1 MQASAQEIST
11 CPVCGGALEETSGGG
26 LGCMVCLLR
35 VGIRGED
42 PAGAG
47 QDSTLN
53 AFGGDE
59 GFGVYKI
66 ERLPD
71 GSLYELGRGAMGVT
85 YRAVDASLQRKAA
98 LKIIKIGIAG
108 RRAEA
113 HERFVREARAAAA
126 LRHEHIATVYQFGV
140 RLETGQCFY
149 AMELIEG
156 ETLEERV
163 RRAGPLDT
171 CTTIFIAQQV
181 TAALAA
187 AERRG
192 WIHCDLKPANLMLVD
207 SEESQPVGLDRRA
220 RRERTAQRAVPVA
233 KIIDFGL
240 AKALHAPIDPMRLTY
255 DGFLG
260 TPAFASP
267 EQFENSALDVRSDIY
282 SLGVT
287 LWFALTGKTPFAG
300 RSVQEIHRAQESNV
314 FPIGQLKS
322 ARVPSRLRLLLKSM
336 LAFEPA
342 TRPGTHKLAAEL
354 RRCAAQATGARRTR
368 LVFAAVATLIPVA
381 SASFVFFSLR
391 THSAPPSSAAT
402 LIPVASASF
411 VFHSPRTHSAPPS
424 SGLNPALPEKSPA
437 VLPFENLSSEPDSAF
452 LAHVLHDDVLTKLAN
467 IADLKIISRTSVMR
481 YSDKEDVREDA
492 LAERD
497 PGAAASA
504 ENVFGDDTVHFNQI
518 FIDSVVARTATTPAP
533 FVEMDQKVIP
543 TMKRYR
549 ASPQIAQE
557 RSQYKRINR
566 KRTLWDKLR
575 YGWASKHP
583 YHVKKK

>member
-1 MQASAQEIST
+1 MQPAAPEIST
-11 CPVCGGALEETSGGG
+11 CSDCGQTLEETSGGR
-26 LGCMVCLLR
+26 LGCIACLLR
-35 VGIRGED
+35 TGISGEED
-42 PAGAG
+42 LPR
-47 QDSTLN
+47 DSN
-53 AFGGDE
+53 PDAFEGD
-59 GFGVYKI
+59 GHFGVYRI
-66 ERLPD
+66 DRRDHE
-71 GSLYELGRGAMGVT
+71 SLYKLGHGGMGTT
-85 YRAVDASLQRKAA
+85 YRATDMSLQRKVA
-98 LKIIKIGIAG
+98 LKIITLGIAG
-108 RRAEA
+108 RSREVR
-113 HERFVREARAAAA
+113 ERFLREARAAAA
-126 LRHEHIATVYQFGV
+126 VRHENIATVFQFGI
-140 RLETGQCFY
+140 REETGQCFY

-300 RSVQEIHRAQESNV
+300 RSVEEIHRAQQSNV
-314 FPIGQLKS
+314 LPIGQLKS

-368 LVFAAVATLIPVA
+368 VVLAA
-381 SASFVFFSLR
+381 
-391 THSAPPSSAAT
+391 AAT
-402 LIPVASASF
+402 LIPVASASLL
-411 VFHSPRTHSAPPS
+411 FHSLRPNSAPPS
-424 SGLNPALPEKSPA
+424 SGLNPALPEKSIA
-437 VLPFENLSSEPDSAF
+437 VLPVENLSREPGSAF
-452 LAHVLHDDVLTKLAN
+452 LAHGGYDDVLTKLAK
-467 IADLKIISRTSVMR
+467 IADRKIISRTSVLR
-481 YSDKEDVREDA
+481 YSGKEDVRDA
-492 LAERD
+492 ALPERN
-497 PGAAASA
+497 PGAAANAMAASA

-518 FIDSVVARTATTPAP
+518 FINSVVARTATTPAP
-533 FVEMDQKVIP
+533 FLEIDQKVIP
-543 TMKRYR
+543 TIKQSR
-549 ASPQIAQE
+549 ASPRIAKVGH
-557 RSQYKRINR
+557 RYKRVIY
-566 KRTLWDKLR
+566 KRTLWNKLR
-575 YGWASKHP
+575 YGWASKHRSD
-583 YHVKKK
+583 VKKK

>member
-1 MQASAQEIST
+1 MQPAAPEISA
-11 CPVCGGALEETSGGG
+11 CPDCGGALEETSGGR
-26 LGCMVCLLR
+26 LGCIACLLR
-35 VGIRGED
+35 TGISGEED
-42 PAGAG
+42 LPR
-47 QDSTLN
+47 DSN
-53 AFGGDE
+53 PDAFEGD
-59 GFGVYKI
+59 GHFGVYRI
-66 ERLPD
+66 DRRDHE
-71 GSLYELGRGAMGVT
+71 SLYKLGHGGMGTT
-85 YRAVDASLQRKAA
+85 YRATDMSLQRKVA
-98 LKIIKIGIAG
+98 LKIITLGIAG
-108 RRAEA
+108 RSREVR
-113 HERFVREARAAAA
+113 ERFLREARAAAA
-126 LRHEHIATVYQFGV
+126 VRHENIATVFQFGI
-140 RLETGQCFY
+140 REETGQCFY

-300 RSVQEIHRAQESNV
+300 RSVEEIHRAQQSNV
-314 FPIGQLKS
+314 LPIGQLKS
-322 ARVPSRLRLLLKSM
+322 AQVPSRLRLLLKSM
-336 LAFEPA
+336 LALDPA
-342 TRPGTHKLAAEL
+342 ARPGPHKLAVEL
-354 RRCAAQATGARRTR
+354 RRCAAQATGTR
-368 LVFAAVATLIPVA
+368 GTRVVLAA
-381 SASFVFFSLR
+381 
-391 THSAPPSSAAT
+391 AAT
-402 LIPVASASF
+402 LIPVACASF
-411 VFHSPRTHSAPPS
+411 VFHSLRTHSVPPS
-424 SGLNPALPEKSPA
+424 SGLSPALPEKSIT
-437 VLPFENLSSEPDSAF
+437 VLQFENLSREPDSAF
-452 LAHVLHDDVLTKLAN
+452 LAHGVHGDVLTKLAD
-467 IADLKIISRTSVMR
+467 IADLEIISRTSVMQ
-481 YSDKEDVREDA
+481 YSDKEDVPEG

-497 PGAAASA
+497 PRAAASA
-504 ENVFGDDTVHFNQI
+504 ENVFGDDTVHLNQI
-518 FIDSVVARTATTPAP
+518 FIDSVVTRTATTPAP
-533 FVEMDQKVIP
+533 FVEIDQNVIP

-549 ASPQIAQE
+549 ASPQTGQV

-566 KRTLWDKLR
+566 KRTLWNKLR

>member
-1 MQASAQEIST
+1 MQPAAPEIST
-11 CPVCGGALEETSGGG
+11 CPDCGQTLEETSGGK
-26 LGCMVCLLR
+26 LGCIACLLR
-35 VGIRGED
+35 TGISGED
-42 PAGAG
+42 DLPR
-47 QDSTLN
+47 DSN
-53 AFGGDE
+53 PDAFEGD
-59 GFGVYKI
+59 GHFGVYRVDRRDH
-66 ERLPD
+66 E
-71 GSLYELGRGAMGVT
+71 SLYKLGHGGMGTT
-85 YRAVDASLQRKAA
+85 YRATDMSLQRKVA
-98 LKIIKIGIAG
+98 LKIITLGIAG
-108 RRAEA
+108 RSREVR
-113 HERFVREARAAAA
+113 ERFLREARAAAA
-126 LRHEHIATVYQFGV
+126 VRHENIATVFQFGI
-140 RLETGQCFY
+140 REETGQCFY

-163 RRAGPLDT
+163 QRAGPLDT
-171 CTTIFIAQQV
+171 RTTIFIAQQV

-207 SEESQPVGLDRRA
+207 SDESQPVGLDRRA

-240 AKALHAPIDPMRLTY
+240 AKALHAPIAPMRLTY

-267 EQFENSALDVRSDIY
+267 EQFENSALDMRSDIY

-300 RSVQEIHRAQESNV
+300 RSVEEIHRAQQSNV
-314 FPIGQLKS
+314 LPIGQLKS
-322 ARVPSRLRLLLKSM
+322 AQVPSRLRLLLKSM
-336 LAFEPA
+336 LALDPA
-342 TRPGTHKLAAEL
+342 ARPGPHKLAVEL

-368 LVFAAVATLIPVA
+368 VVLAAAATLIPVA
-381 SASFVFFSLR
+381 SAAFVFHSLR

-402 LIPVASASF
+402 LIPVASAAF

-424 SGLNPALPEKSPA
+424 SGLNPAPPEKSHA
-437 VLPFENLSSEPDSAF
+437 ALTFENLSREPDSAF
-452 LAHVLHDDVLTKLAN
+452 LAHGVHDDVLTKLAD

-481 YSDKEDVREDA
+481 YSDKEDVPEG

-497 PGAAASA
+497 PRAAAASA

-533 FVEMDQKVIP
+533 FVEIDQNVIP

-549 ASPQIAQE
+549 ASPQTAQV

-583 YHVKKK
+583 YPVKKK

>member
-1 MQASAQEIST
+1 MQPAAPEIST
-11 CPVCGGALEETSGGG
+11 CPDCGQTLEETSGGR
-26 LGCMVCLLR
+26 LGCIACLLR
-35 VGIRGED
+35 TGISGED
-42 PAGAG
+42 DLPR
-47 QDSTLN
+47 DSN
-53 AFGGDE
+53 PDAFEGD
-59 GFGVYKI
+59 GHFGVYRI
-66 ERLPD
+66 DRRDHE
-71 GSLYELGRGAMGVT
+71 SLYKLGHGGMGTT
-85 YRAVDASLQRKAA
+85 YRATDMSLQRKVA
-98 LKIIKIGIAG
+98 LKIITLGIAG
-108 RRAEA
+108 RSREVR
-113 HERFVREARAAAA
+113 ERFLREARAAAA
-126 LRHEHIATVYQFGV
+126 VRHENIATVFHFGI
-140 RLETGQCFY
+140 REETGQCFY

-163 RRAGPLDT
+163 RRAGPLDAR
-171 CTTIFIAQQV
+171 TTIFIAQQV

-267 EQFENSALDVRSDIY
+267 EQFENSALDVCSDIY
-282 SLGVT
+282 SLGAT

-300 RSVQEIHRAQESNV
+300 RSVEEIHRAQQSNV
-314 FPIGQLKS
+314 LPIGQLKS

-336 LAFEPA
+336 LAFEAA
-342 TRPGTHKLAAEL
+342 TRPGTHKLAVEL
-354 RRCAAQATGARRTR
+354 RRCAAQATGRARGTR
-368 LVFAAVATLIPVA
+368 VVLAA
-381 SASFVFFSLR
+381 
-391 THSAPPSSAAT
+391 AAT
-402 LIPVASASF
+402 LIPVVCASF
-411 VFHSPRTHSAPPS
+411 VFHSVRAHLVPPP
-424 SGLNPALPEKSPA
+424 SGLNPAPPEKSPA
-437 VLPFENLSSEPDSAF
+437 ALPFENLSRERDSAF
-452 LAHVLHDDVLTKLAN
+452 LAHGVHDEKLAN

-481 YSDKEDVREDA
+481 YSGKQDMREGA

-497 PGAAASA
+497 LGAAPNAMAASA
-504 ENVFGDDTVHFNQI
+504 ENVGDDTVHINQI

-533 FVEMDQKVIP
+533 FVEIDQNVIP

-549 ASPQIAQE
+549 ASPQTAQG

>member
-1 MQASAQEIST
+1 MQPAAPEIST
-11 CPVCGGALEETSGGG
+11 CPDCGQTLEETSGGR
-26 LGCMVCLLR
+26 LGCIACLLR
-35 VGIRGED
+35 TGISGED
-42 PAGAG
+42 DLPR
-47 QDSTLN
+47 DSN
-53 AFGGDE
+53 PDAFEGDE
-59 GFGVYKI
+59 HFGVYRI
-66 ERLPD
+66 DRRNHET
-71 GSLYELGRGAMGVT
+71 LYKLGHGGMGTT
-85 YRAVDASLQRKAA
+85 YRATDMSLQRKVA
-98 LKIIKIGIAG
+98 LKIITLGIAG
-108 RRAEA
+108 RRREVR
-113 HERFVREARAAAA
+113 ERFLREARAAAA
-126 LRHEHIATVYQFGV
+126 VRHENIATVFQFGI
-140 RLETGQCFY
+140 REETGQCFY

-163 RRAGPLDT
+163 RCAGPLDAR
-171 CTTIFIAQQV
+171 TTIFIAQQV

-207 SEESQPVGLDRRA
+207 SDESQPVELDRRA

-282 SLGVT
+282 SLGAT

-300 RSVQEIHRAQESNV
+300 RSVEEIHRAQQSNV
-314 FPIGQLKS
+314 LPIGQLKS

-336 LAFEPA
+336 LALEPGK
-342 TRPGTHKLAAEL
+342 RPGVHKLAAEL
-354 RRCAAQATGARRTR
+354 RCCAAQATGARRTR
-368 LVFAAVATLIPVA
+368 VVLAA
-381 SASFVFFSLR
+381 
-391 THSAPPSSAAT
+391 AAT
-402 LIPVASASF
+402 LIPVACASF
-411 VFHSPRTHSAPPS
+411 LFHSLRTHSVPPS
-424 SGLNPALPEKSPA
+424 SGLNPALPEKIA
-437 VLPFENLSSEPDSAF
+437 AALPFENLSREPDSAF
-452 LAHVLHDDVLTKLAN
+452 LAHGVHDDVLTKLAD

-481 YSDKEDVREDA
+481 YSDKEDVPEG

-497 PGAAASA
+497 PRAAAASA

-533 FVEMDQKVIP
+533 FVEIDQNVIP

-549 ASPQIAQE
+549 ASPQTAQV
-557 RSQYKRINR
+557 RSQYRRINH

>member
-1 MQASAQEIST
+1 MQPAAREIST
-11 CPVCGGALEETSGGG
+11 CPDCGQTLEETSGGR
-26 LGCMVCLLR
+26 LGCIACLLR
-35 VGIRGED
+35 TGISGED
-42 PAGAG
+42 DLPRH
-47 QDSTLN
+47 LN
-53 AFGGDE
+53 PDAFEGD
-59 GFGVYKI
+59 GHFGVYRI
-66 ERLPD
+66 DRRDHE
-71 GSLYELGRGAMGVT
+71 SLYKLGHGAMGTT
-85 YRAVDASLQRKAA
+85 YRATDMSLQRKVA
-98 LKIIKIGIAG
+98 LKIIRLGIAG
-108 RRAEA
+108 RSKEA
-113 HERFVREARAAAA
+113 RERFLREARAAAA
-126 LRHEHIATVYQFGV
+126 VRHENIATVFQFGI
-140 RLETGQCFY
+140 REETGQCFY

-171 CTTIFIAQQV
+171 RTTIVIAQQV

-187 AERRG
+187 AEKRG
-192 WIHCDLKPANLMLVD
+192 LIHRDLKPANLMLVD
-207 SEESQPVGLDRRA
+207 SDESQVVGRDRWA
-220 RRERTAQRAVPVA
+220 RRERAAQHAVPAV

-240 AKALHAPIDPMRLTY
+240 AKALHAPIDPMRLTH

-314 FPIGQLKS
+314 LPIGQLKS

-368 LVFAAVATLIPVA
+368 LVLAAVATLIPVA
-381 SASFVFFSLR
+381 SASFVFYSLR

-481 YSDKEDVREDA
+481 YSGKEDVLEG

-497 PGAAASA
+497 PRAAASD
-504 ENVFGDDTVHFNQI
+504 ENVFGGDTVHFNQI

>member
-1 MQASAQEIST
+1 MQPAPREIST
-11 CPVCGGALEETSGGG
+11 CPDCGQTLEETSGGR
-26 LGCMVCLLR
+26 LGCIACLLR
-35 VGIRGED
+35 TGISGED
-42 PAGAG
+42 DLPRH
-47 QDSTLN
+47 LN
-53 AFGGDE
+53 PDAFEGD
-59 GFGVYKI
+59 GHFGVYRI
-66 ERLPD
+66 DRRDHE
-71 GSLYELGRGAMGVT
+71 SLYKLGHGGMGTT
-85 YRAVDASLQRKAA
+85 YRATDMSLQRKVA
-98 LKIIKIGIAG
+98 LKIITLGIAG
-108 RRAEA
+108 RSREVR
-113 HERFVREARAAAA
+113 ERFWREARAAAA
-126 LRHEHIATVYQFGV
+126 VRHENIATVFQFGI
-140 RLETGQCFY
+140 REETGQCFY

-163 RRAGPLDT
+163 RRAGPLDAR
-171 CTTIFIAQQV
+171 TTIFIAQQV

-207 SEESQPVGLDRRA
+207 SDESQPVGLDRRA

-282 SLGVT
+282 SLGAT

-300 RSVQEIHRAQESNV
+300 RSVEEIHRAQQSNV
-314 FPIGQLKS
+314 LPIGQLKS

-336 LAFEPA
+336 LALEPGK
-342 TRPGTHKLAAEL
+342 RPGVHKLAAEL
-354 RRCAAQATGARRTR
+354 RCCAAQATGARRTR
-368 LVFAAVATLIPVA
+368 VVLAA
-381 SASFVFFSLR
+381 
-391 THSAPPSSAAT
+391 AAT
-402 LIPVASASF
+402 LIPVACASF
-411 VFHSPRTHSAPPS
+411 LFHSLRTHSVPPS
-424 SGLNPALPEKSPA
+424 SGLNPALPEKIA
-437 VLPFENLSSEPDSAF
+437 AALPFENLSREPDSAF
-452 LAHVLHDDVLTKLAN
+452 LAHGVHDDVLTKLAQ

-481 YSDKEDVREDA
+481 YSGKEDVPEG

-497 PGAAASA
+497 PRAAAASA

-518 FIDSVVARTATTPAP
+518 FIDSVVARTAATPAP
-533 FVEMDQKVIP
+533 FVEIDQNVIP

-549 ASPQIAQE
+549 ASPQTAQV

-575 YGWASKHP
+575 YGWASKRP
-583 YHVKKK
+583 YHLKKK

>member
-1 MQASAQEIST
+1 MQPAAAEIST
-11 CPVCGGALEETSGGG
+11 CPNCGGALEETSGGR
-26 LGCMVCLLR
+26 LACMACLLR
-35 VGIRGED
+35 AGISGED
-42 PAGAG
+42 DVPR
-47 QDSTLN
+47 DSGLD
-53 AFGGDE
+53 AFEGDE
-59 GFGVYKI
+59 HFGVYQI
-66 ERLPD
+66 DRRDHE
-71 GSLYELGRGAMGVT
+71 SLYKLGHGAMGTT
-85 YRAVDASLQRKAA
+85 YRATDMSLQRKVA
-98 LKIIKIGIAG
+98 LKIIRLGIAG
-108 RRAEA
+108 RSKEA
-113 HERFVREARAAAA
+113 RERFLREARAAAA
-126 LRHEHIATVYQFGV
+126 VRHENIATVFQFGI
-140 RLETGQCFY
+140 REETGQCFY

-171 CTTIFIAQQV
+171 RTTIVIAQQV

-187 AERRG
+187 AEKRG
-192 WIHCDLKPANLMLVD
+192 LIHRDLKPANLMLVD
-207 SEESQPVGLDRRA
+207 SDESQVVGRDRWA
-220 RRERTAQRAVPVA
+220 RRERAAQHAVPVV
-233 KIIDFGL
+233 KVIDFGL
-240 AKALHAPIDPMRLTY
+240 AKTLHAPIDPMRLTH

-314 FPIGQLKS
+314 LPIAQLKS

-368 LVFAAVATLIPVA
+368 LVLAAV
-381 SASFVFFSLR
+381 
-391 THSAPPSSAAT
+391 AT

-481 YSDKEDVREDA
+481 YSDKEDVREGA

-549 ASPQIAQE
+549 ASPQIAQV
-557 RSQYKRINR
+557 RSRYKRIDR

>member
-1 MQASAQEIST
+1 MQPAAPEIST
-11 CPVCGGALEETSGGG
+11 CPDCGQTLEETSWGR
-26 LGCMVCLLR
+26 LGCIACLLR
-35 VGIRGED
+35 TGISGED
-42 PAGAG
+42 DLPR
-47 QDSTLN
+47 DSN
-53 AFGGDE
+53 PDAFEGDE
-59 GFGVYKI
+59 HFGVYRI
-66 ERLPD
+66 DRRDHE
-71 GSLYELGRGAMGVT
+71 SLYKLGHGGMGTT
-85 YRAVDASLQRKAA
+85 YRATDMSLQRKVA
-98 LKIIKIGIAG
+98 LKIITLGIAG
-108 RRAEA
+108 RSREVR
-113 HERFVREARAAAA
+113 ERFLREARAAAA
-126 LRHEHIATVYQFGV
+126 VRHENIATVFQFGI
-140 RLETGQCFY
+140 REETGQCFY

-163 RRAGPLDT
+163 RRAGPLDAR
-171 CTTIFIAQQV
+171 TTIFIAQQV

-207 SEESQPVGLDRRA
+207 SDESQPVGLDRRA

-282 SLGVT
+282 SLGAT

-300 RSVQEIHRAQESNV
+300 RSVEEIHRAQQSNV
-314 FPIGQLKS
+314 LPIGQLKS

-336 LAFEPA
+336 LAFEAA
-342 TRPGTHKLAAEL
+342 TRPGTHKMAAEL

-368 LVFAAVATLIPVA
+368 VVLA
-381 SASFVFFSLR
+381 
-391 THSAPPSSAAT
+391 SAAT
-402 LIPVASASF
+402 LIPVASAAF
-411 VFHSPRTHSAPPS
+411 VFHSLRTHSAPPS
-424 SGLNPALPEKSPA
+424 SGLNPALPEKIA
-437 VLPFENLSSEPDSAF
+437 VALPFENLSREPDSAF
-452 LAHVLHDDVLTKLAN
+452 LAHGVHDDVLTKLAN

-481 YSDKEDVREDA
+481 YSDKEDVPEG

-497 PGAAASA
+497 PRAAAASA

-533 FVEMDQKVIP
+533 FVEIDQNLIP

-549 ASPQIAQE
+549 ASPQIAQV
-557 RSQYKRINR
+557 RSRYKRFNR

>member
-1 MQASAQEIST
+1 MQPAAREIST
-11 CPVCGGALEETSGGG
+11 CPDCGQTLEETSGGR
-26 LGCMVCLLR
+26 LGCIACLLR
-35 VGIRGED
+35 TGISGED
-42 PAGAG
+42 DLPRHSNP
-47 QDSTLN
+47 D
-53 AFGGDE
+53 AFEGD
-59 GFGVYKI
+59 GHFGVYRI
-66 ERLPD
+66 DRRDHE
-71 GSLYELGRGAMGVT
+71 SLYKLGHGGMGTT
-85 YRAVDASLQRKAA
+85 YRATDMSLQRKVA
-98 LKIIKIGIAG
+98 LKIITLGLAG
-108 RRAEA
+108 RSREVR
-113 HERFVREARAAAA
+113 ERFWREARAAAA
-126 LRHEHIATVYQFGV
+126 VRHENIATVFQFGI
-140 RLETGQCFY
+140 REETGQCFY

-163 RRAGPLDT
+163 RRAGPLDAR
-171 CTTIFIAQQV
+171 TTIFIAQQV

-207 SEESQPVGLDRRA
+207 SDESQPVGLDRRA

-282 SLGVT
+282 SLGAT
-287 LWFALTGKTPFAG
+287 LWFALTGKTPIAG
-300 RSVQEIHRAQESNV
+300 RSVEEIHRAQQSNV
-314 FPIGQLKS
+314 LPIGQLKS

-336 LAFEPA
+336 LALEPGK
-342 TRPGTHKLAAEL
+342 RPGVHKLAAEL
-354 RRCAAQATGARRTR
+354 RCCAAQATGARRTR
-368 LVFAAVATLIPVA
+368 VVLAA
-381 SASFVFFSLR
+381 
-391 THSAPPSSAAT
+391 AAT
-402 LIPVASASF
+402 LIPVACASF
-411 VFHSPRTHSAPPS
+411 LFHSLRTHSVPPS
-424 SGLNPALPEKSPA
+424 SGLNPALPEKIA
-437 VLPFENLSSEPDSAF
+437 AALPFENLSREPDSAF
-452 LAHVLHDDVLTKLAN
+452 LAHGVHDDVLTKLAQ

-481 YSDKEDVREDA
+481 YSGKEDVPEG

-497 PGAAASA
+497 PRAAAASA

-533 FVEMDQKVIP
+533 FVEIDQNVIP

-549 ASPQIAQE
+549 ASPQTAQV

-566 KRTLWDKLR
+566 KRTLWNKLR

-583 YHVKKK
+583 YHLKKK

>member
-1 MQASAQEIST
+1 MQPAAAEIST
-11 CPVCGGALEETSGGG
+11 CPNCGGALEETSGGR
-26 LGCMVCLLR
+26 LACMACLLR
-35 VGIRGED
+35 AGISGED
-42 PAGAG
+42 DVPR
-47 QDSTLN
+47 DSGLD
-53 AFGGDE
+53 AFEGDE
-59 GFGVYKI
+59 HFGVYQI
-66 ERLPD
+66 DRRDHE
-71 GSLYELGRGAMGVT
+71 SLYKLGHGAMGTT
-85 YRAVDASLQRKAA
+85 YRATDMSLQRKVA
-98 LKIIKIGIAG
+98 LKIIRLGIAG
-108 RRAEA
+108 RSKEA
-113 HERFVREARAAAA
+113 RERFLREARAAAA
-126 LRHEHIATVYQFGV
+126 VRHENIATVFQFGI
-140 RLETGQCFY
+140 REETGQCFY

-171 CTTIFIAQQV
+171 RTTIVIAQQV

-187 AERRG
+187 AEKRG
-192 WIHCDLKPANLMLVD
+192 LIHRDLKPANLMLVD
-207 SEESQPVGLDRRA
+207 SDESQVVGRDRWA
-220 RRERTAQRAVPVA
+220 RRERVAQHAVPAV
-233 KIIDFGL
+233 KVIDFGL
-240 AKALHAPIDPMRLTY
+240 AKTLHAPIDPMRLTH

-314 FPIGQLKS
+314 LPIGQLKS

-368 LVFAAVATLIPVA
+368 LVLAAVATLIPVA
-381 SASFVFFSLR
+381 SASFVFYSLR

-481 YSDKEDVREDA
+481 YSDKEDVREGA

>member
-1 MQASAQEIST
+1 MQPAAPEIST
-11 CPVCGGALEETSGGG
+11 CPDCGQTFEETSGGRI
-26 LGCMVCLLR
+26 GCIACLLR
-35 VGIRGED
+35 TGISGED
-42 PAGAG
+42 DLPR
-47 QDSTLN
+47 DSNPN
-53 AFGGDE
+53 AFEGD
-59 GFGVYKI
+59 GHFGVYRI
-66 ERLPD
+66 DRRDHE
-71 GSLYELGRGAMGVT
+71 SLYKLGHGGMGTT
-85 YRAVDASLQRKAA
+85 YRATDLSLQRKVA
-98 LKIIKIGIAG
+98 LKIITLGIAG
-108 RRAEA
+108 RSREA
-113 HERFVREARAAAA
+113 RERFLREARAAAA
-126 LRHEHIATVYQFGV
+126 VRHENIATVFQFGI
-140 RLETGQCFY
+140 REETGQCFY

-156 ETLEERV
+156 ETVEERV
-163 RRAGPLDT
+163 RRAGPLDAR
-171 CTTIFIAQQV
+171 TTIFIAQQV

-207 SEESQPVGLDRRA
+207 ADESQPVGLDRRA

-240 AKALHAPIDPMRLTY
+240 AKALHAPINPVRLTY

-300 RSVQEIHRAQESNV
+300 RSVEEIHRAQQSNV
-314 FPIGQLKS
+314 LPIGQLKS
-322 ARVPSRLRLLLKSM
+322 AQVPSRLRLLLKSM
-336 LAFEPA
+336 LALDPA
-342 TRPGTHKLAAEL
+342 ARPGPHKLAVEL
-354 RRCAAQATGARRTR
+354 RRCAAQATDRARDTR
-368 LVFAAVATLIPVA
+368 VVLAAAATLIPLA
-381 SASFVFFSLR
+381 SAAFVFHSPR

-402 LIPVASASF
+402 LIPVASAAF

-424 SGLNPALPEKSPA
+424 PALNPAPPEKSPA
-437 VLPFENLSSEPDSAF
+437 ALPFENLSSEPDSAF
-452 LAHVLHDDVLTKLAN
+452 LAHGLHDDVLTKLAN

-481 YSDKEDVREDA
+481 YSDKKGA

-497 PGAAASA
+497 PGAAASD

-518 FIDSVVARTATTPAP
+518 FIDSVVTRTATTPAP
-533 FVEMDQKVIP
+533 FVEIDQNLIP

-549 ASPQIAQE
+549 ASPQIAQV
-557 RSQYKRINR
+557 RSRYKRINR